1 MRVTGYDKF
10 QMTQH
15 YLTKIET
22 ESVKKQQQ
30 IATGKQFNRVSDD
43 PVRVNRSMLMDVTES
58 RLNQYQANV
67 NDTKSLLQYMDV
79 TFDSASS
86 ALDEAKGI
94 GIKGANDTY
103 SDSDRVTLS
112 NSVEEIIKQ
121 MVGLANSQHLDR
133 YMFSGEKIN
142 VKPIDYDGTTFTYNG
157 NDKDMSVRVSDD
169 VNVTVTQS
177 AEQVFV
183 PALNE
188 LVKLRD
194 ALKNNDQDG
203 IEAALGGVQAES
215 NKFIDNRAKIGV
227 QTKSVELLYE
237 SYSQVKLDLSV
248 KRQENDDVDM
258 TTAISDFSYMQSIYQ
273 ATIQS
278 SLKMM
283 QNSILDYI

>member
-30 IATGKQFNRVSDD
+30 IATGKQFSRVSDD

-58 RLNQYQANV
+58 RLNQYQANA

-79 TFDSASS
+79 AFDSAST
-86 ALDEAKGI
+86 ALDEAKEI
-94 GIKGANDTY
+94 GIKGANGTY
-103 SDSDRVTLS
+103 SDSDRITLS

-121 MVGLANSQHLDR
+121 VVGLANSQHLDR

-142 VKPIDYDGTTFTYNG
+142 AKPIDYDGTAFTYNG

-169 VNVTVTQS
+169 VNVKVTQS
-177 AEQVFV
+177 AEQVFL

-188 LVKLRD
+188 LIKLRD

-215 NKFIDNRAKIGV
+215 NNFIDKRAKIGV
-227 QTKSVELLYE
+227 QTQSVELLNE

-258 TTAISDFSYMQSIYQ
+258 TAAISDFSYMQSIYQ

>member
-86 ALDEAKGI
+86 ALDEAKEI

-103 SDSDRVTLS
+103 SDSNRVTLS

>member
-86 ALDEAKGI
+86 ALDEAKEI

-103 SDSDRVTLS
+103 SDSDRLTLS

>member
-86 ALDEAKGI
+86 ALDEAKEI

>member
-1 MRVTGYDKF
+1 
-10 QMTQH
+10 
-15 YLTKIET
+15 
-22 ESVKKQQQ
+22 
-30 IATGKQFNRVSDD
+30 
-43 PVRVNRSMLMDVTES
+43 
-58 RLNQYQANV
+58 V

-86 ALDEAKGI
+86 ALEEAKEI

-121 MVGLANSQHLDR
+121 VVGLANSQHLDR

-169 VNVTVTQS
+169 VNVTVTES

-188 LVKLRD
+188 LIKLRD

-227 QTKSVELLYE
+227 QIQSVELLNE

>member
-86 ALDEAKGI
+86 ALDEAKEI
-94 GIKGANDTY
+94 GVKGANDTY

>member
-86 ALDEAKGI
+86 ALDEAKEI

-177 AEQVFV
+177 AEEVFV
-183 PALNE
+183 PALKE